1 MKTMPSES
9 MYQQYQSAGHC
20 SGNDSGDVSVSAVT
34 GSRRMRSNSNIADTI
49 SNTFLKK
56 FWTTKE
62 KKADKRVA
70 AIEYEETSSSA
81 SPSPTLFRRSRRASS
96 VIQNNSTSML
106 AVKSVHSRSRSPSPS
121 FLRGLGRRSSAT
133 NDKNQENLL
142 HYHVSHQDCHALD
155 KLLSDPTHEVDI
167 NYMRPPG
174 VSALHQA
181 CSQGS
186 IKIVRLLVSY
196 GADIQQKTWSQLSPL
211 KVAVLSGSY
220 EVAQYL
226 VEVGANS
233 DDIKNGCQF
242 ETSSSGSPS
251 TKSKSKRNNS
261 F

>member
-1 MKTMPSES
+1 MPSEV
-9 MYQQYQSAGHC
+9 MYQYQTS
-20 SGNDSGDVSVSAVT
+20 DVGVSAVT
-34 GSRRMRSNSNIADTI
+34 GSRRMRSNSNITDTI

-56 FWTTKE
+56 FWTKE
-62 KKADKRVA
+62 KKTDKRVA
-70 AIEYEETSSSA
+70 AIEDEETSSS
-81 SPSPTLFRRSRRASS
+81 SPSPTMFRRNRRSSS
-96 VIQNNSTSML
+96 VIQNNALTSSSL
-106 AVKSVHSRSRSPSPS
+106 TVKSPLNTRSRSPSPS

-142 HYHVSHQDCHALD
+142 HYHVSHQDCNALD
-155 KLLSDPTHEVDI
+155 KLLTDPAHEVDI

-196 GADIQQKTWSQLSPL
+196 GADIQQKTWSDLSPL

-226 VEVGANS
+226 VQVGANS
-233 DDIKNGCQF
+233 DDIKDGCQF
-242 ETSSSGSPS
+242 ETSSPR